1 MFNQDQ
7 QNRLYNASAL
17 GGGEINPKGSHAAQW
32 TNLSAKDIKKI
43 ARRSLQVQF
52 ELVNEAPHL
61 FSIQGVLDVKNEMR
75 KAIKVEEKKGLK
87 FDYKTKQ
94 LQSIFRN
101 LKEI

>member
-17 GGGEINPKGSHAAQW
+17 GGGEINSKGSHAAQW

-61 FSIQGVLDVKNEMR
+61 FSIQKEMR
-75 KAIKVEEKKGLK
+75 KAIKVEEKKGLI
-87 FDYKTKQ
+87 FDYKTKK
-94 LQSIFRN
+94 
-101 LKEI
+101 LKKVQ

>member
-52 ELVNEAPHL
+52 ELIHEAPHL
-61 FSIQGVLDVKNEMR
+61 FSTQGILDIKNEME

-87 FDYKTKQ
+87 FDYKTKK
-94 LQSIFRN
+94 
-101 LKEI
+101 LKKVQ